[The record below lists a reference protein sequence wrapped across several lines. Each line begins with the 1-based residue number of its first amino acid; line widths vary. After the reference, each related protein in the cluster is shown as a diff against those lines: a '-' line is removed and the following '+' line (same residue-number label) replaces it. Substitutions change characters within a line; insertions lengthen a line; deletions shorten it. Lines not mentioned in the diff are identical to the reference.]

1 MLSVKN
7 LSVVYGKVVGVKDI
21 SIEVPEGAIVTL
33 IGANGAGKTTTLR
46 AISGLKRPASGEIV
60 FHGKRI
66 DRLSPEKITRLG
78 IAQIPEGRR
87 VFPQMSAMEN
97 LEMGAFCRRDGA
109 GIRRDLDNVF
119 RHFPVL
125 RERRRQLAGTL
136 SGGEQQM
143 LAMGRGLMS
152 NPRVILMDE
161 PSLGLSP
168 IMCQTIARIIR
179 DIHAEGR
186 TIVLVEQNARLA
198 LGLAD
203 YGYVLETG
211 RVALSG
217 AAQTLKGNE
226 KVQES
231 YLGVA

>member
-7 LSVVYGKVVGVKDI
+7 LSVVYGKVVGVKDV

-33 IGANGAGKTTTLR
+33 IGANGAGKTTILR

-60 FHGKRI
+60 FDGKRI

>member
-7 LSVVYGKVVGVKDI
+7 LSVVYGKVVGVKDV

-33 IGANGAGKTTTLR
+33 IGANGAGKTTILR

-60 FHGKRI
+60 FDGKRI

-97 LEMGAFCRRDGA
+97 LEMGAFFRRDGA

-217 AAQTLKGNE
+217 AAETLKGNE

>member
-7 LSVVYGKVVGVKDI
+7 LSVVYGKVVGVKDV

-60 FHGKRI
+60 FDGKRI

-217 AAQTLKGNE
+217 AAETLKGNE

>member
-1 MLSVKN
+1 MDERLPRVFIMRSGRMRRSLKLIWGKRRDRTLLEIRDLWVH
-7 LSVVYGKVVGVKDI
+7 YGRAEAIKGI
-21 SIEVPEGAIVTL
+21 SMEVEEGAIVTL

-60 FHGKRI
+60 FDGKRI

-97 LEMGAFCRRDGA
+97 LEMGAFFRRDGA

-136 SGGEQQM
+136 SGGGQPKVPQGGGP
-143 LAMGRGLMS
+143 LA
-152 NPRVILMDE
+152 NPPAIF
-161 PSLGLSP
+161 
-168 IMCQTIARIIR
+168 
-179 DIHAEGR
+179 
-186 TIVLVEQNARLA
+186 
-198 LGLAD
+198 
-203 YGYVLETG
+203 
-211 RVALSG
+211 
-217 AAQTLKGNE
+217 
-226 KVQES
+226 
-231 YLGVA
+231 

>member
-60 FHGKRI
+60 FDGKRI

-97 LEMGAFCRRDGA
+97 LEMGAFFRRDGA

-217 AAQTLKGNE
+217 AAETLKGNE

>member
-7 LSVVYGKVVGVKDI
+7 LSVVYGKVVGVKDV

-60 FHGKRI
+60 FDGKRI

-97 LEMGAFCRRDGA
+97 LEMGAFFRRDGA